1 MAAVDLCTFNHGLG
15 IYIRILLLASARE
28 KIIEYKCPLNE
39 HKYTTAMNYFL
50 INSDTKI
57 DIFYWKY
64 RGKINETR

>member
-1 MAAVDLCTFNHGLG
+1 
-15 IYIRILLLASARE
+15 
-28 KIIEYKCPLNE
+28 
-39 HKYTTAMNYFL
+39 MNYFL